1 MASQQPR
8 ELFGAPSLLTWA
20 NWLASVVMGL
30 LGPAITI
37 LICLVVVV
45 SVRRILIKKEA
56 SLKPLHRT
64 TVWVCVCTGLPLV
77 VLQLSGMNHNLR
89 YLTPAVIPLA
99 IAVGVLSDATGWIRS
114 RAAVAI
120 SGMLIVVQ
128 LLMVVTPVAFPKPYP
143 ADPGLVNGGLPWG
156 IWVRFEQWDW
166 KPLRDIAS
174 NCDLQQP
181 KISFLGIGRPLNPP
195 QIQYPWFVDGTVSS
209 DSGLWRSQP
218 VWLWRYEQGPLHWQD
233 VMSASDQSDIV
244 VTAPDFIGQVSD
256 KQDLD
261 NRYNR
266 EFAERL
272 AADPLFRGPIRLK
285 MGRFE
290 PVDVMV
296 FVKATLPCHFSDE
309 GPSQARAFR
318 TSHER

>member
-1 MASQQPR
+1 
-8 ELFGAPSLLTWA
+8 
-20 NWLASVVMGL
+20 
-30 LGPAITI
+30 
-37 LICLVVVV
+37 
-45 SVRRILIKKEA
+45 
-56 SLKPLHRT
+56 
-64 TVWVCVCTGLPLV
+64 
-77 VLQLSGMNHNLR
+77 MNHNLR

-120 SGMLIVVQ
+120 SGTLFVVQ

-166 KPLRDIAS
+166 NPLRDIAS

-195 QIQYPWFVDGTVSS
+195 QIQYPWFIDGTVSS

-218 VWLWRYEQGPLHWQD
+218 VWLWRYEQGPLDWRD
-233 VMSASDQSDIV
+233 VMSASHQSDIV

-266 EFAERL
+266 EFAKRL

-290 PVDVMV
+290 PVEVTV
-296 FVKATLPCHFSDE
+296 FVKATLPCHFLGE
-309 GPSQARAFR
+309 RPSQASAFR
-318 TSHER
+318 TTHER